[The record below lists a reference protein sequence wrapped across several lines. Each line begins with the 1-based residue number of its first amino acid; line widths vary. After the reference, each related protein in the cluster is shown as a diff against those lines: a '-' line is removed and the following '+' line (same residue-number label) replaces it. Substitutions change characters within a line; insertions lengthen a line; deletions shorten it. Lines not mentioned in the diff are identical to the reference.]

1 MMILVIK
8 NVKKEKDNFV
18 SDSDSS
24 FCQSDIEWNGLY
36 KNESSFKK
44 FVHSSSSKH
53 PAKMAFRI
61 TEKILQHL
69 EEKHELSDNTVIVDF
84 MAGSGRTGIISA
96 IRGYKSIL
104 VELEPNFIEMQK
116 KSIRELERQIGATK
130 IKIYQG
136 DSRQLTS
143 ILKDLIQP
151 VIQHSYLRF
160 SQHTNLVGI
169 ISPPYEDA
177 EIPVFIPSGTADEQR
192 NERQELRSKG
202 EWEGYNRS
210 DDRNIGN
217 LKEKNYEDA
226 MTEVYSE
233 AIKVGISPLA
243 VVTKN
248 PTRKGKLVD
257 VANITAHALE
267 RAGYEVYDYHRAR
280 LFDVSRTRISKLFP
294 QSQEKTQGR
303 ISFFK
308 RLSMK
313 KGSVAAEWEDII
325 FARKPHSKSTI

>member
-1 MMILVIK
+1 MRKVEK
-8 NVKKEKDNFV
+8 NVHQEEDN
-18 SDSDSS
+18 SISNSNDI
-24 FCQSDIEWNGLY
+24 FCQSNVEWNGLY

-44 FVHSSSSKH
+44 FVHSSSNKH
-53 PAKMAFRI
+53 PAKMAFRL

-69 EEKHELSDNTVIVDF
+69 EEKNLIDNNTIIVDF

-116 KSIRELERQIGATK
+116 KSIRELERQVGSARIK
-130 IKIYQG
+130 IKIFHG
-136 DSRQLTS
+136 DSRYLTS
-143 ILKDLIQP
+143 L
-151 VIQHSYLRF
+151 LRD
-160 SQHTNLVGI
+160 HTAQDKVGI

-177 EIPVFIPSGTADEQR
+177 EIPVSIPSGTVDEQR
-192 NERQELRSKG
+192 SERQELRSKG

-210 DDRNIGN
+210 DTRNIGN
-217 LKEKNYEDA
+217 LKEKEYEDA

-233 AIKVGISPLA
+233 AKKTGISPLV

-257 VANITAHALE
+257 VATITANALE
-267 RAGYEVYDYHRAR
+267 RAGYEVFDYHRAR
-280 LFDVSRTRISKLFP
+280 LFDVSRTQTSKLFP

-313 KGSVAAEWEDII
+313 KGSVAAEWEDIM
-325 FARKPHSKSTI
+325 FAKKI

>member
-1 MMILVIK
+1 MMIKLVAK
-8 NVKKEKDNFV
+8 NVKKEKDN
-18 SDSDSS
+18 SDSGSSGS
-24 FCQSDIEWNGLY
+24 FCQSDVEWNGLY

-61 TEKILQHL
+61 TEKLLQHL
-69 EEKHELSDNTVIVDF
+69 EEKGVINNNSVIVDF

-104 VELEPNFIEMQK
+104 VELESNFIEMQK
-116 KSIRELERQIGATK
+116 RSIRELERQIGSTK
-130 IKIYQG
+130 IKIYHG
-136 DSRQLTS
+136 DSRHLSS
-143 ILKDLIQP
+143 ILRDHVAQDKI
-151 VIQHSYLRF
+151 
-160 SQHTNLVGI
+160 GI

-177 EIPVFIPSGTADEQR
+177 EIPVSIPSGTTEEQR
-192 NERQELRSKG
+192 SERQELRSKG

-210 DDRNIGN
+210 DSRNIGN
-217 LKEKNYEDA
+217 LKEKEYEDA
-226 MTEVYSE
+226 MAEVYTE
-233 AIKVGISPLA
+233 ARRAGISPLV

-257 VANITAHALE
+257 VASITAHALE

-280 LFDVSRTRISKLFP
+280 LFDVSMTQTSKLFP
-294 QSQEKTQGR
+294 QSQKKTHGR

-325 FARKPHSKSTI
+325 FARKP